1 MNQRTDSRK
10 KNLVTNVTKPP
21 KDGSGWLLSHSRR
34 RSRLSSNKTGP
45 ASRAITRRSE
55 TSKSGAPREI
65 KARSGRVSALR
76 PFRSVRPQFPNGGR
90 LDVCGLAG
98 RACGRR
104 RAKDPAALRRQLRLV
119 SDHAGGDPIDVGDF
133 GSAKAKC
140 IAAAILLLL
149 RRVGVTGLW
158 QHRQRKRRGKRCRE

>member
-10 KNLVTNVTKPP
+10 KNLVRNVTKPP

-45 ASRAITRRSE
+45 TSRAIACRRE
-55 TSKSGAPREI
+55 TSKSGGPRKI

-76 PFRSVRPQFPNGGR
+76 PFRSVRPQFSNGGR